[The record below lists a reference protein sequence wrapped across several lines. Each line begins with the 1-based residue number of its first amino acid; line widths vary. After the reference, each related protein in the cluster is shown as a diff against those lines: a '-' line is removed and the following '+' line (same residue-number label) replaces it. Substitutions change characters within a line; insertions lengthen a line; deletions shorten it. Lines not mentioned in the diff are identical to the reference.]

1 MNAGRAA
8 SGNWRGL
15 TGERTGGA
23 AACLVGVA
31 ILALAVWGGVTRA
44 EGGTACPDPI
54 KIALTT
60 SMTTDMALLGVQAR
74 NGLQLAVDELN
85 AGKGIAGKKIHLTVE
100 DNAASSTTAL
110 NALNRVV
117 GGNPL
122 VVYSSMIS
130 PHLFTQSDVI
140 KREELPFI
148 IAGTNAGLTAQGIP
162 WLFRIHVHDGQL
174 ADLTPRYVV
183 EQLKKTK
190 PAIIAVADDFGLGAS
205 KGIQATLA
213 ELKVKPVAVESYAPT
228 DKDMSAQLLNIKN
241 KGADIVM
248 IWGRPA
254 DVTIVLKQMKQLG
267 ITTPKIGNA
276 SIVAKTTLDNLSD
289 EEADGAMAIGG
300 LIPQASAEAKLKNF
314 TRRIEEKFK
323 VPPDNFAPAYYD
335 SLFLLKEI
343 IEAVGCDRA
352 AIKDRLAQTKGW
364 QGLMIKYT
372 ADKNRDLA
380 HTVGVYQNKGKTPVL
395 LGTLN
400 ERGF

>member
-1 MNAGRAA
+1 MSRLKA
-8 SGNWRGL
+8 SL
-15 TGERTGGA
+15 GA
-23 AACLVGVA
+23 AAALV
-31 ILALAVWGGVTRA
+31 LAMGASASAA
-44 EGGTACPDPI
+44 ESKTACPDPI

-85 AGKGIAGKKIHLTVE
+85 AGKGIAGKKIQLSVE

-110 NALNRVV
+110 NAMNRVL
-117 GGNPL
+117 GGKPL

-140 KREELPFI
+140 KREELPYI
-148 IAGTNAGLTAQGIP
+148 IAGTNAGLTKQSIP

-183 EQLKKTK
+183 EQLKKSK

-267 ITTPKIGNA
+267 INLPKIGNA
-276 SIVAKTTLDNLSD
+276 SIVAKTTLDNLSA
-289 EEADGAMAIGG
+289 EEADGSMAIGG
-300 LIPQASAEAKLKNF
+300 LIPQASADPKLKEF
-314 TRRIEEKFK
+314 ARRVEERFK
-323 VPPDNFAPAYYD
+323 VPPDNFTPAYYD
-335 SLFLLKEI
+335 SVFLLKEI

-352 AIKDRLAQTKGW
+352 AIRDRLAQTKAW
-364 QGLMIKYT
+364 QGLMIKYV
-372 ADKNRDLA
+372 ADGNRDLA